1 MSKLDIVLLT
11 GISGSGK
18 SVALNALEDAGYFCV
33 DNLPPELLSGLIVL
47 EEARDASMRRRVAVA
62 VDVRSAGSL
71 PHLMPVLQELQ
82 QDGHKVRSVFL
93 DASTDALVRRFSE
106 TRRPHPLSQVH
117 QPAPRTNPATPAPRR
132 RASDNDTT
140 LAPPADQ
147 ALVEAIR
154 TERELLSPLREVST
168 VIDTSLLRPAQL
180 RTWIRNI
187 VQAAPSRL
195 TLVFES
201 FAFKQGVP
209 MDADFVFDVRML
221 PNPFY
226 IKELKPQTGRDQ
238 PVIDYLAQQPESA
251 ELIAQIEAFL
261 LRWLPALEGDQRSY
275 VTVAIGCTG
284 GQHRSVYCVEQL
296 TQRFSARGVVLAR
309 HRELDAK

>member
-33 DNLPPELLSGLIVL
+33 DNLPPELLSGMMTL
-47 EEARDASMRRRVAVA
+47 EEAREPTLRRRVAVA

-106 TRRPHPLSQVH
+106 TRRPHPLSQVP
-117 QPAPRTNPATPAPRR
+117 QPTPPAAVDLPRR
-132 RASDNDTT
+132 RARDHDTT
-140 LAPPADQ
+140 IAPPADQ
-147 ALVEAIR
+147 ALIEAIR
-154 TERELLSPLREVST
+154 TERDLLSPLREVST

-296 TQRFSARGVVLAR
+296 TQRFSPRGVVLSR

>member
-1 MSKLDIVLLT
+1 MTPLDIVLLT

-33 DNLPPELLSGLIVL
+33 DNLPPELLRGMIDL
-47 EEARDASMRRRVAVA
+47 ENKRAPELKRRVAVS
-62 VDVRSAGSL
+62 VDVRSAHSL
-71 PHLMPVLQELQ
+71 PNLTPVLTDLRKE
-82 QDGHKVRSVFL
+82 GHSVRAVFL

-106 TRRPHPLSQVH
+106 TRRPHPLSQVTK
-117 QPAPRTNPATPAPRR
+117 APRPEQSEAPRR
-132 RASDNDTT
+132 ATDLARAIDTT
-140 LAPPADQ
+140 EQ
-147 ALVEAIR
+147 ALIDAINL
-154 TERELLSPLREVST
+154 ERELLSPLREMST

-201 FAFKQGVP
+201 FAYKQGVP
-209 MDADFVFDVRML
+209 LDADFVFDVRML

-226 IKELKPQTGRDQ
+226 IKELKPLTGRDQ
-238 PVIDYLAQQPESA
+238 LVIDYLAAQPESA
-251 ELIAQIEAFL
+251 ELLAQIEAFL

-296 TQRFSARGVVLAR
+296 VQRFAPRGVVLAR
-309 HRELDAK
+309 HREQDAK

>member
-1 MSKLDIVLLT
+1 MNQLDIVLLT

-33 DNLPPELLSGLIVL
+33 DNLPPELLRGMIEL
-47 EEARDASMRRRVAVA
+47 EAQREPELQRRVAVS
-62 VDVRSAGSL
+62 VDVRSVHSL
-71 PHLMPVLQELQ
+71 PHLMPVLQQLQ
-82 QDGHKVRSVFL
+82 ADGHKVRSVFL

-106 TRRPHPLSQVH
+106 TRRPHPLSQVRAK
-117 QPAPRTNPATPAPRR
+117 PAAVSDTPKR
-132 RASDNDTT
+132 RASDHDASVT
-140 LAPPADQ
+140 PPADQ
-147 ALVEAIR
+147 ALIEAIR

-226 IKELKPQTGRDQ
+226 IKELKPLTGRDES
-238 PVIDYLAQQPESA
+238 VIDYLGQQPESA

-296 TQRFSARGVVLAR
+296 VQRFAQRGVVLAR